1 MPDPDRLVSRLTG
14 SGGTPVSDEQ
24 RPPDFEK
31 SLAELEALVERMED
45 GDLSLEAS
53 LAAFEQ
59 GVRLTQDC
67 QKALSEAQQRVQVLM
82 QQDGAARFVPF
93 AGEEPDAS
101 PG

>member
-1 MPDPDRLVSRLTG
+1 MK
-14 SGGTPVSDEQ
+14 DEQ

-31 SLAELEALVERMED
+31 SLAELEELVERMED
-45 GDLSLEAS
+45 GELSLEES

-67 QKALSEAQQRVQVLM
+67 QKALTEAQQRVQVLM
-82 QQDGAARFVPF
+82 QQDGGAKFAPF
-93 AGEEPDAS
+93 AGEEPEAS